1 MANLLSIQ
9 DEYLFERIQDNTNQ
23 LGYEF
28 NDYNN
33 YMKFT
38 KLLGNTNLKED
49 SKFDLNLHEPK
60 SFNKSYIKDL
70 NEFRVVTNNIEKLF
84 IEHNKFIELQEQN
97 NDLDK
102 TKLEELKDNFKQV
115 REVVEKETLD
125 FKQGFK
131 GIKNSLQNEVKEFDK
146 KIKILEKEIKN
157 FEKNKTKKSN
167 YQEINL
173 HSQNAIF
180 RRQALIED
188 LKFDKESLQ
197 DSYDRNFIERNSDL
211 LIKYTKGINKSFKE
225 NLGFEPLAKNYTTRI
240 DLLNKTIEIK
250 DMKFVYDSFKKGLHS
265 KTIDQMEKIRDDF
278 HKNPTMIE
286 ILISKNV
293 SELEAWRFKNP
304 NALEISNEVKDKI
317 FIKTSKRFID
327 RDKAREEALKII
339 ENYKTNNN
347 GIITDRKETS
357 IYIKVINKHLNKVK
371 EDNKEI
377 IEVLQKIEKD
387 SLKKFEELDA
397 IRSNIREKQKLEKEL
412 NEEKLYKV
420 VKDSFKEGLEGATTN
435 LEKLNYIANSKKV
448 FKDLNLVGSSNRK
461 EFYKELESLETSIK
475 QSIKQELEQEKI
487 LEKSKTLTK
496 DFIEKLDK
504 SKSNEELE
512 AIYKEINSK
521 FEELDKEST
530 ITLFNKYFEKQTSLR
545 EEPKVELKVEEPKVE
560 LKVEESKVV
569 EESKFDTKINDY
581 INSLKGKNLPKI
593 EELKTNFKINDYIDS
608 LKGKELSKIEEPKV
622 EEIKDSQI
630 ALDNE
635 QLARKNFKIIVN
647 NKKYDNELK
656 VNKLGFHLEKITRLK
671 ELARRENILRMYKE
685 RIEALKVDIDLEK
698 AKAPKVEPKVTKTN
712 NLETKELLEKG
723 KQQEMKL
730 DSKPKIE
737 EPEVEPKVI
746 EPKVEPKV
754 EEPKVE
760 DTNNVE
766 DEDGFGDFDR

>member
-1 MANLLSIQ
+1 MANILQTQ
-9 DEYLFERIQDNTNQ
+9 DDYLFERIQEVSSN

-33 YMKFT
+33 YSKFT

-102 TKLEELKDNFKQV
+102 TKLEELKVEFKQV
-115 REVVEKETLD
+115 KEVVEKQTLE

-131 GIKNSLQNEVKEFDK
+131 EIKNSLQNEVKEFDK

-211 LIKYTKGINKSFKE
+211 LVNFTKGINKGFKE
-225 NLGFEPLAKNYTTRI
+225 NLGFEPLAKNYHSKI

-265 KTIDQMEKIRDDF
+265 KTIEQMEKIRDDF
-278 HKNPTMIE
+278 HKNPTVIK
-286 ILISKNV
+286 ILIAKNV

-317 FIKTSKRFID
+317 FVKTSKAFID
-327 RDKAREEALKII
+327 RDKARDESLKII
-339 ENYKTNNN
+339 ENHKTNNN

-357 IYIKVINKHLNKVK
+357 IYIKVIKKHLNKLK
-371 EDNKEI
+371 ENNKEVF
-377 IEVLQKIEKD
+377 EVLQKIEKD

-420 VKDSFKEGLEGATTN
+420 VKDSFKNGLDKSITN

-448 FKDLNLVGSSNRK
+448 FKDLNLVGPSNRK

-487 LEKSKTLTK
+487 LEKSKTLTE

-521 FEELDKEST
+521 FKELDKEST
-530 ITLFNKYFEKQTSLR
+530 ITLFNKYFEKQTSLK

-560 LKVEESKVV
+560 LKVEEPKVV
-569 EESKFDTKINDY
+569 EESKFNT
-581 INSLKGKNLPKI
+581 
-593 EELKTNFKINDYIDS
+593 KINDYIDS

-622 EEIKDSQI
+622 EEIKYSQI

-635 QLARKNFKIIVN
+635 QLAKKNFKIIVN

-737 EPEVEPKVI
+737 EP
-746 EPKVEPKV
+746 KVEPKV